1 MTTPSKW
8 RIGVPIVVGASFM
21 LSIGLGMRQSLG
33 IFMLPMTRDLALSA
47 SQFTLAIAIQN
58 LVWGLLQPI
67 AGAWAIRWGFR
78 PLMLIGSV
86 IYAVGLVLLS
96 TAHGMLSIVIGA
108 GIAIGVAMAF
118 TGVAFALAVS
128 GRSVAQRHRSLIFGI
143 VSAAGSLGASFVA
156 PIGQHLI
163 ETDGWRFGAI
173 GFACLSLLMLPAAWL
188 AGRADRIAVEQQQPE
203 GVGDGAT
210 ARNVVALALRH
221 PPFVVMTCTYFVCGM
236 QLIFL
241 TTHLPSYLAICGMDP
256 MLSAKALGTIG
267 AFNILGSLFFGWAG
281 GHFNR
286 LLLLGG
292 IYILR
297 SLGMAWYFMALPTP
311 ESTLAF
317 AAIMGFLWFGVSP
330 LVDGTIGQTFGL
342 RWQAML
348 AGLAFCSHQI
358 GSFLGA
364 YGGGLILD
372 LFGSYNLAWR
382 FGVGLG
388 LAAGAV
394 QAVFA
399 VLRPPAAAI
408 PLSAA

>member
-1 MTTPSKW
+1 MA
-8 RIGVPIVVGASFM
+8 VVHK
-21 LSIGLGMRQSLG
+21 
-33 IFMLPMTRDLALSA
+33 LPLLAM
-47 SQFTLAIAIQN
+47 
-58 LVWGLLQPI
+58 G
-67 AGAWAIRWGFR
+67 
-78 PLMLIGSV
+78 
-86 IYAVGLVLLS
+86 
-96 TAHGMLSIVIGA
+96 
-108 GIAIGVAMAF
+108 
-118 TGVAFALAVS
+118 
-128 GRSVAQRHRSLIFGI
+128 
-143 VSAAGSLGASFVA
+143 
-156 PIGQHLI
+156 
-163 ETDGWRFGAI
+163 
-173 GFACLSLLMLPAAWL
+173 
-188 AGRADRIAVEQQQPE
+188 
-203 GVGDGAT
+203 
-210 ARNVVALALRH
+210 
-221 PPFVVMTCTYFVCGM
+221 
-236 QLIFL
+236 
-241 TTHLPSYLAICGMDP
+241 P

-267 AFNILGSLFFGWAG
+267 AFNILGGLFFGWAG

-317 AAIMGFLWFGVSP
+317 AAIMGFLCFGVSP

-364 YGGGLILD
+364 YGGGLIFD
-372 LFGSYNLAWR
+372 IFGSYNLAWR

-388 LAAGAV
+388 LTAGAV
-394 QAVFA
+394 QVVFA